1 MKTFL
6 LLTITAI
13 SYLYADTDTL
23 VANIDKTLQK
33 VITQS
38 QNRVIEDI
46 KVSYDPFNPNKSKQI
61 KAKYIKS
68 NNTIKSKTKKK
79 SSKPV
84 VSMIF
89 NKKAFINGKW
99 YKENSKFADYVITKV
114 DQNIVVLRKKNKYT
128 TLKLP
133 SADKILITKEEI

>member
-6 LLTITAI
+6 LLLLTIV
-13 SYLYADTDTL
+13 SYLQADTDEL

-38 QNRVIEDI
+38 QKKITQNI
-46 KVSYDPFNPNKSKQI
+46 KISYDPFNTNNIKQTKHTKSHNI
-61 KAKYIKS
+61 AKS
-68 NNTIKSKTKKK
+68 VTNNS

-99 YKENSKFADYVITKV
+99 YKENSKFADYVITKIN
-114 DQNIVVLRKKNKYT
+114 QNIVVLRKKNKYL
-128 TLKLP
+128 TLRLP
-133 SADKILITKEEI
+133 SAKNILITKEEI